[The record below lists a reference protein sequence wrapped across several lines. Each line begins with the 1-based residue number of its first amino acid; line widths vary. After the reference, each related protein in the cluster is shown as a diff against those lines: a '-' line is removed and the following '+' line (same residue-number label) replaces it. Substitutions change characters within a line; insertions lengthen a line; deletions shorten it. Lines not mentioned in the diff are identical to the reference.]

1 MKQTLLKLSRTWKCS
16 AYRYIATFIN
26 IIKLSALRARSPVSS
41 LCREASHSFSPAE
54 FALKLPA
61 ACLFFPPPQCHLP
74 QTCNRA
80 LLEYL
85 LRISFP
91 LRPCFYLTIPIFLRH
106 ARFTRT
112 FNFTRAYSWFTVD
125 SLFSFRWPSCFW
137 MREDISPLLAL
148 SPISFDD
155 SKFYFAFYI
164 YIYI

>member
-26 IIKLSALRARSPVSS
+26 IIKLSALRAQS
-41 LCREASHSFSPAE
+41 LSHP
-54 FALKLPA
+54 FAGSLPFFPSCGVCIEIA
-61 ACLFFPPPQCHLP
+61 GRCLFFPLPQCHFP

-91 LRPCFYLTIPIFLRH
+91 FCPCSIWWF
-106 ARFTRT
+106 RFSCVTRVRT

-137 MREDISPLLAL
+137 MREDISPLLTL

-155 SKFYFAFYI
+155 LNFSFAFYI
-164 YIYI
+164 HI